1 MNFTSR
7 NDTALRTKN
16 TKQIRVNQKKM
27 TRTEMDYGHQT
38 WKSFGIIF
46 EEASSKTDHTKA
58 KYQTQRNYNI
68 FTGTDNLFGKIVNWS
83 VVFISRLECTCC
95 ATSRFSVFSPNICD
109 GRPIKANLQTTNWIF
124 LDTGD
129 VSGDFFKLVNKELFT
144 STKVS

>member
-1 MNFTSR
+1 M
-7 NDTALRTKN
+7 DIKLEKALVLFLKMRLPRLTIR
-16 TKQIRVNQKKM
+16 KQNIKDNVI
-27 TRTEMDYGHQT
+27 TIS
-38 WKSFGIIF
+38 W
-46 EEASSKTDHTKA
+46 A
-58 KYQTQRNYNI
+58 KII

-144 STKVS
+144 STKCRNKLANGRRASALVSGPSGLGSSPVFLV